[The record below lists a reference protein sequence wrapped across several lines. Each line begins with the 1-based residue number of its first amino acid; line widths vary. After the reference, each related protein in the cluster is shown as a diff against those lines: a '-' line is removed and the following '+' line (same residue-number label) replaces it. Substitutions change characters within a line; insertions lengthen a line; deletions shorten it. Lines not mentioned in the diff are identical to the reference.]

1 MVYILIVIV
10 GLAALTC
17 ADEIGDSVWDKIG
30 A

>member
-1 MVYILIVIV
+1 MIYILIVII

-17 ADEIGDSVWDKIG
+17 ADEIGDKMWDKIG